1 MKLLPKSKILGA
13 ILAGLLVCLLG
24 ASAALA
30 VTTIG
35 ATNIIIDTGVAAQD
49 RIILSVTGAG
59 TDRFDGTITN
69 ADLTAARTW
78 TFPDLTGTVALTTNN
93 LGVFA
98 ATTPAQLAG
107 VISDETGS
115 GALVFATSPTL
126 VTPAL
131 GTPASGVLTNATG
144 LPLTSGVTGILP
156 TANGGTGIAFF
167 TAAGPTAARVYT
179 FPDAAATILYDGGA
193 LGTPASG
200 TLTNATGL
208 PIATGV
214 SGLAANVATALATP
228 SSANLIA
235 AVTDETGSGALVFA
249 NTPTLVTPALGA
261 ATATSVAI
269 GGGTAITKHLSATA
283 ANVVSASIATVTCG
297 NYGTVTVTGAAVGDT
312 AIATPTA
319 VTGGIETVN
328 LSWSAYVSAVDTV
341 IIRACNPTA
350 AAIDAVD
357 TQTWRVDVWQH

>member
-107 VISDETGS
+107 VISDKTGS

-269 GGGTAITKHLSATA
+269 GGGTAITKIVVANLADGTA
-283 ANVVSASIATVTCG
+283 GWVPDGTTTSFTITDNAASIAATSYIGVS
-297 NYGTVTVTGAAVGDT
+297 TGANA
-312 AIATPTA
+312 AASIC
-319 VTGGIETVN
+319 
-328 LSWSAYVSAVDTV
+328 SVST
-341 IIRACNPTA
+341 RTA
-350 AAIDAVD
+350 ATNFVVKCSVAPADGATLQYMIVNF
-357 TQTWRVDVWQH
+357 